1 MIHVNFRSILGV
13 FVDVESLGVTRLC
26 KSHLKASLSTLL
38 LNYCFFKA
46 IFSLWKWSSVD
57 ITFTQNG

>member
-38 LNYCFFKA
+38 LDYCFFTA
-46 IFSLWKWSSVD
+46 IFSLW
-57 ITFTQNG
+57 